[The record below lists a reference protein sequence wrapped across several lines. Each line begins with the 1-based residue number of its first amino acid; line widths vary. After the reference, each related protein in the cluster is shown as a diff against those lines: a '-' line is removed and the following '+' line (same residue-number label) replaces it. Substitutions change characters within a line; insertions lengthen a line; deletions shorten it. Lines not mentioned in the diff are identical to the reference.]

1 MTRVGLIARATDS
14 GLGYLS
20 LDFHRHFEP
29 DETLVIVDADPRY
42 QDHLDWFPGAATM
55 PYLRFDQPRLEA
67 WMADLD
73 VVMCYETFYQL
84 ETLRAARSTGTRTVL
99 MGMPELTRRDTARG
113 YLGDPDLYV
122 WPTTWLMHELP
133 GEYLPIPVTPQP
145 ECNRGRRSDALS
157 ILHVV
162 GQPALA
168 DRNGTDI
175 FLTALR
181 MVPAEIDVRICAADI
196 SRLDLTKIPDNVHI
210 DLWGNVPNR
219 YLMYNDCDLL
229 VLPRRYG
236 GLSLPVLEAMSCGL
250 AVMMPDCPPQSTD
263 WPILSI
269 PCLNDGVQKCP
280 AGWVPRHFTAP
291 GEVAARIEQVA
302 YDRNLVDK
310 AAEAARSWTRANSW
324 SALAPAYTRALGR
337 ACGSTC

>member
-1 MTRVGLIARATDS
+1 VGIRVGLIARATDS

-20 LDFHRHFEP
+20 LDFHRNFGP

-42 QDHLDWFPGAATM
+42 QDHLDWFPGAMTM
-55 PYLRFDQPRLEA
+55 PYLHFDRPRLEA
-67 WMADLD
+67 WMTTVD
-73 VVMCYETFYQL
+73 VVLCYETFYQA
-84 ETLRAARSTGTRTVL
+84 ETLPAARSAGTRTVL

-122 WPTTWLMHELP
+122 WPTTWLLHELP
-133 GEYLPIPVTPQP
+133 GELLQVPVTPQP
-145 ECNRGRRSDALS
+145 ERNRSRTDVLS

-162 GQPALA
+162 GQAALN

-175 FLTALR
+175 LLTALR
-181 MVPAEIDVRICAADI
+181 MVPAEIDVRICAANGA
-196 SRLDLTKIPDNVHI
+196 RLDFTKIPDNVHI
-210 DLWGNVPNR
+210 DVWGTVADR
-219 YLMYNDCDLL
+219 YQMYEGCDLL

-236 GLSLPVLEAMSCGL
+236 GLSLPVLEAMSCGV
-250 AVMMPDCPPQSTD
+250 AVMMPDCSPNNTD

-280 AGWVPRHFTAP
+280 AGWVPRSFTAP
-291 GEVAARIEQVA
+291 GEVAACIEQVA

-310 AAEAARSWTRANSW
+310 AAEAARSWARANSW
-324 SALAPAYTRALGR
+324 SALAPAYERALGR
-337 ACGSTC
+337 ACRST